1 MLQDTNNSINELR
14 SGTTLNSGKYI
25 IVGKIGEGGFSITYR
40 ARQANLNRMV
50 CIKEYFLAGR
60 CLRNTN
66 TNNILFQNGDIDIF
80 EKYRQAF
87 VHEAET
93 VASLHHPNIVEV
105 IDIFDENNTSYMVM
119 PFIEGQTLE
128 SLVEKNGPLSYADAT
143 NYMSQIADAV
153 DYIHQRNILHR
164 DIKPGN
170 IMITADYRAIL
181 IDFGSA
187 REFVNDKTQAH
198 TSILTHGYAPPE
210 QYSTVSRKGAYSD
223 IYSLGATLYYVLTG
237 KAPVDAAA
245 RITEA
250 MPEPRQLNPSIPLAA
265 NNAIVKAMQL
275 QTQQRQQSVAEF
287 VSDLQSK
294 EPLSQTAKIVNL
306 PPTASVKTEPQASP
320 ASRNKW
326 FSVIKILLVVF
337 VSVIVLFL
345 VLDFVL
351 SNRSDGKS
359 ESSLKSRR
367 VEDKESDIK
376 VQKSLEEKK
385 QVMDT
390 RKNAARQQRDTLAVK
405 FEDYALPQ
413 SLSCTFYGSLGSDH
427 STTLDFG
434 YSNEGYDGILY
445 YLNYSRN
452 IEIVFYDRS
461 NGHLILK
468 EYSTSYPNE
477 YKGVF
482 NGTVAISQSTLCYS
496 GNFKNYKN
504 TPLEF
509 SFHETKSP

>member
-181 IDFGSA
+181 
-187 REFVNDKTQAH
+187 
-198 TSILTHGYAPPE
+198 
-210 QYSTVSRKGAYSD
+210 
-223 IYSLGATLYYVLTG
+223 
-237 KAPVDAAA
+237 
-245 RITEA
+245 
-250 MPEPRQLNPSIPLAA
+250 
-265 NNAIVKAMQL
+265 
-275 QTQQRQQSVAEF
+275 
-287 VSDLQSK
+287 
-294 EPLSQTAKIVNL
+294 
-306 PPTASVKTEPQASP
+306 
-320 ASRNKW
+320 
-326 FSVIKILLVVF
+326 
-337 VSVIVLFL
+337 
-345 VLDFVL
+345 
-351 SNRSDGKS
+351 
-359 ESSLKSRR
+359 
-367 VEDKESDIK
+367 
-376 VQKSLEEKK
+376 
-385 QVMDT
+385 
-390 RKNAARQQRDTLAVK
+390 
-405 FEDYALPQ
+405 
-413 SLSCTFYGSLGSDH
+413 
-427 STTLDFG
+427 
-434 YSNEGYDGILY
+434 
-445 YLNYSRN
+445 
-452 IEIVFYDRS
+452 
-461 NGHLILK
+461 
-468 EYSTSYPNE
+468 
-477 YKGVF
+477 
-482 NGTVAISQSTLCYS
+482 
-496 GNFKNYKN
+496 
-504 TPLEF
+504 
-509 SFHETKSP
+509 

>member
-1 MLQDTNNSINELR
+1 MQENIQDFKELR
-14 SGTTLNSGKYI
+14 SGAALCGGKYTI
-25 IVGKIGEGGFSITYR
+25 LRKIGEGGFGVTY
-40 ARQANLNRMV
+40 QATQNKLNRSV

-250 MPEPRQLNPSIPLAA
+250 LPEPRQLNPSIPLAA
-265 NNAIVKAMQL
+265 NNAIIKAMQL

-287 VSDLQSK
+287 VSDLQSNNISGRTT
-294 EPLSQTAKIVNL
+294 PS
-306 PPTASVKTEPQASP
+306 PTQPWVPEPQPKP
-320 ASRNKW
+320 APRRW
-326 FSVIKILLVVF
+326 WIPV
-337 VSVIVLFL
+337 VIVLL
-345 VLDFVL
+345 IIIVVLGVAL
-351 SNRSDGKS
+351 SNNSDSGSSRKRKSKVDNSTKEVEKQPEGVVYEPTPRFSFPNDSLARAAIQRFTVANVNNDFATVARSYAPFVKKYHKAKNITRDSVMTHYRKYDDMFGVYSKS
-359 ESSLKSRR
+359 SDIRWNTFTVTPINSDSARVTY
-367 VEDKESDIK
+367 VEDYHIDRE
-376 VQKSLEEKK
+376 
-385 QVMDT
+385 
-390 RKNAARQQRDTLAVK
+390 
-405 FEDYALPQ
+405 
-413 SLSCTFYGSLGSDH
+413 
-427 STTLDFG
+427 
-434 YSNEGYDGILY
+434 
-445 YLNYSRN
+445 
-452 IEIVFYDRS
+452 DRS
-461 NGHLILK
+461 LPMYYVLEKHLVIDAN
-468 EYSTSYPNE
+468 YQI
-477 YKGVF
+477 
-482 NGTVAISQSTLCYS
+482 ISIYD
-496 GNFKNYKN
+496 KH
-504 TPLEF
+504 LE
-509 SFHETKSP
+509 KY